1 MKEYSRRITGVID
14 TRYGT
19 LTIDDQD
26 LKEMLSKALGE
37 DRLFAGTLS
46 ICITD
51 LSEDT
56 GAPEAATAPEEG
68 GQD

>member
-1 MKEYSRRITGVID
+1 MKEYSRRITGVMRSNSSYCYIND
-14 TRYGT
+14 HAVE
-19 LTIDDQD
+19 
-26 LKEMLSKALGE
+26 EMLAQMLGE
-37 DRLFAGTLS
+37 RDYFPATLS